1 MPWTNALKNVRKGKF
16 TGVMIASLNSDTKDF
31 IFPKTAIVDNNTYYA
46 VRKDSD
52 FKYTDNNS
60 LKDKVIG
67 IVEEY
72 HFGGTMGQYIE
83 DNYKNLQYVHQM
95 SGNAVTLL
103 NIKALIN
110 KHTDLYVDDQYVIKY
125 VAAQNKLSD
134 QIKVVGSIN
143 DTHKNYIIFSPALKE
158 SQALADMYDEGYKK
172 LLDDGTVQKILVKY
186 DVN

>member
-1 MPWTNALKNVRKGKF
+1 MKMLIKILFLTLISLNSFAEDKVLTFASDPYCPWNCDDPVNKGIAVDILKAIFEPKGYKVEYINMPWTNALKNVRQGKF

-31 IFPKTAIVDNNTYYA
+31 IFPKTAIVDNNTYY
-46 VRKDSD
+46 
-52 FKYTDNNS
+52 
-60 LKDKVIG
+60 
-67 IVEEY
+67 
-72 HFGGTMGQYIE
+72 
-83 DNYKNLQYVHQM
+83 
-95 SGNAVTLL
+95 
-103 NIKALIN
+103 
-110 KHTDLYVDDQYVIKY
+110 
-125 VAAQNKLSD
+125 AAQNKLSD